1 MYFSTLGPA
10 SYDLGSEQYEDNII
24 TDCFGKERL
33 EEYRGKRK
41 LDVCLV
47 YAAEPR
53 VLQQAPGGRE
63 HAVMIG
69 KRTFEDLSLRHG
81 DGAFYLREDRIVGA
95 VLLDTTAAVATSA
108 AGAAAASA
116 AAAAASSAVAVA
128 AAADRARRRLS
139 HITFASLDDNSDN
152 TPRQQQQQQQQHSSP
167 GWSLVAATPFA
178 RRGLRRERM
187 ADRGACGAI
196 EKCLAAQASVDVEIA
211 AISPPAGVRYSM
223 IVDDDDDD
231 YEEDQGDDDDRGNAD
246 AEQKEK
252 QQAPGG
258 SVEMTALSV
267 PSSDFDTIRRPSG
280 MLVNDKD
287 GVMMNVGGGTL
298 L

>member
-1 MYFSTLGPA
+1 M
-10 SYDLGSEQYEDNII
+10 
-24 TDCFGKERL
+24 
-33 EEYRGKRK
+33 
-41 LDVCLV
+41 
-47 YAAEPR
+47 
-53 VLQQAPGGRE
+53 
-63 HAVMIG
+63 
-69 KRTFEDLSLRHG
+69 
-81 DGAFYLREDRIVGA
+81 
-95 VLLDTTAAVATSA
+95 
-108 AGAAAASA
+108 
-116 AAAAASSAVAVA
+116 
-128 AAADRARRRLS
+128 
-139 HITFASLDDNSDN
+139 
-152 TPRQQQQQQQQHSSP
+152 
-167 GWSLVAATPFA
+167 
-178 RRGLRRERM
+178 
-187 ADRGACGAI
+187 
-196 EKCLAAQASVDVEIA
+196 EIA
-211 AISPPAGVRYSM
+211 AIAPPAGVRYSM